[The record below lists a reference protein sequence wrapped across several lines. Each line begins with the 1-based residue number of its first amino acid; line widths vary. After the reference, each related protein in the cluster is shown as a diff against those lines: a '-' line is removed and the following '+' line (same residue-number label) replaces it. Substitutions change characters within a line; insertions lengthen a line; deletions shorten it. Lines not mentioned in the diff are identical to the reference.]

1 MKKIIFL
8 FPMLLL
14 LSCFAKAQNT
24 KTQSKSNIEVSS
36 PQFGIK
42 GGVNIAN
49 MHVENNTDY
58 ESRTGFYVGALAHI
72 HIAEHFAVQPEVMYS
87 TQGSELGTIKG
98 KYDYINVPVLLQY
111 MTHNGFRLQTG
122 PQVGFLVSAKN
133 KSGDLEV
140 DVKDQL
146 NTVDF
151 AWSFGASYLS
161 KVGLGLDA
169 RYNLGLTDILDDD
182 ANPEAKHRV
191 WQIGVFYQFQK

>member
-1 MKKIIFL
+1 MKKNIFL
-8 FPMLLL
+8 FPVLLL
-14 LSCFAKAQNT
+14 LSYFAKAQNT
-24 KTQSKSNIEVSS
+24 HTQSKSKVDVSS
-36 PQFGIK
+36 PQLGIK
-42 GGVNIAN
+42 AGVNIAN
-49 MHVENNTDY
+49 MHVENNTEY
-58 ESRTGFYVGALAHI
+58 ESRTGFYIGALAHI

-87 TQGSELGTIKG
+87 AQGSELGTIKG